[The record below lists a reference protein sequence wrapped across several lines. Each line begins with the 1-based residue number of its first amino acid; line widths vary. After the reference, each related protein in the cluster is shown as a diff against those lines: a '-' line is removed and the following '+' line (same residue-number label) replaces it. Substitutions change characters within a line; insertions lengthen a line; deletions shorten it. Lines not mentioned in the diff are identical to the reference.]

1 MAELTRVLLALVFTT
16 GVGACGMLTGNQSQG
31 PPVPE
36 PITPAQKATASE
48 ANPDSAI
55 LADFNARLER
65 FVKTQRA
72 LLKRSP
78 LSENATPE
86 QIRAREDTLAAQL
99 REIRKDAKQG
109 DIFTPQVAALFKRL
123 MYPEVKEA
131 PRETKQ
137 ALQEEDGEVAQIWL
151 KVNAT
156 WPASEPLT
164 TVPATLLA
172 VLPQLPP
179 DVDYRVTNKRH
190 LILHDVDANII
201 VDFIYNAIR

>member
-1 MAELTRVLLALVFTT
+1 MAELTRVLLVMLLTT
-16 GVGACGMLTGNQSQG
+16 GAGACGMLTNDQG
-31 PPVPE
+31 PPVPD
-36 PITPAQKATASE
+36 PITPTQKAIASGQ
-48 ANPDSAI
+48 NPNSAI
-55 LADFNARLER
+55 IADFNARLEK

-72 LLKRSP
+72 LLKDFP
-78 LSENATPE
+78 VDEDATPE
-86 QIRAREDTLAAQL
+86 EIKASQENLAAQL
-99 REIRKDAKQG
+99 RVIRKNAKQG
-109 DIFTPQVAALFKRL
+109 DIFTPRVAALFKRL

-164 TVPATLLA
+164 TVPANILG

-190 LILHDVDANII
+190 LILYDVDANMI